1 MVANKFIV
9 EPTNENLER
18 YKKLKDGKAYWQTAD
33 FFKYDPELE
42 KILSE
47 ILDVY
52 MDAMMNE
59 EKDDDE
65 DRVERRIAY
74 SIAKMIVI
82 KARKLNI
89 SSKDLRDRFDN
100 FATVIW
106 TPICVWN
113 KDDFGKINYS
123 LTSGLNGLK

>member
-1 MVANKFIV
+1 MTNKFV
-9 EPTNENLER
+9 LEPTNENLER
-18 YKKLKDGKAYWQTAD
+18 YKKLKDGKVYWQTAD

-42 KILSE
+42 NILSK

-52 MDAMMNE
+52 MDAMMDDDGE
-59 EKDDDE
+59 DDE

-82 KARKLNI
+82 EARKLNI
-89 SSKDLRDRFDN
+89 SSKDLRKQFDN

-106 TPICVWN
+106 TPICVWK
-113 KDDFGKINYS
+113 KDDSGKINY
-123 LTSGLNGLK
+123 LLISGLNGLK